1 MNNENINSNLEQ
13 AQINLNNGEN
23 TMNENNLKMNG
34 NEFNEKSYRACY
46 VCSYCKNC
54 YYDSEGIPRCR
65 MDESFDISENGE
77 MADWGFTKDPDFPC
91 DCADFDGIDYCEE
104 PDPEEPDYGDYNGQY
119 DDLPLFES
127 RY

>member
-23 TMNENNLKMNG
+23 TMNENNLKT
-34 NEFNEKSYRACY
+34 NENELNEKSYRACY

-65 MDESFDISENGE
+65 MDENFDISENGE
-77 MADWGFTKDPDFPC
+77 MKDWKFSKDPECPC
-91 DCADFDGIDYCEE
+91 DCVDFEGMDCCDDEPDFEYDDYDGRYDYC
-104 PDPEEPDYGDYNGQY
+104 PSIFDR
-119 DDLPLFES
+119 L
-127 RY
+127 